1 MRSLLGRIGLR
12 LASALLAA
20 LAPPF
25 ALAVDEV
32 PTWNGTDPATGVY
45 LDDYEPSFYAGFAP
59 RTQDPT
65 RVHLELSRGN
75 QQRLT
80 LVLGPQELDAY
91 LDNLLLKRHTVRE
104 MVAKG
109 IIRLTTNMDFDRF
122 TKALADAGVEKT
134 AHGRDKLDPEVY
146 RRKSAEIMGRL
157 NPGRVFVIAIPLER
171 VIRHWFEALRG
182 LDDGALDSGD
192 VRIEAANA
200 ILPGRANLY
209 ELDDRLRT
217 KLRKAAA
224 LARSVKAW
232 SDKRFVA
239 QALTFLELATRGHYP
254 VVDDKVTAIEFT
266 AVYPAA
272 TAMAWTP
279 YKELKLPD
287 FGVTGAWPLIA
298 RSQGRGLPGEVDYI
312 SPSPGYGYI
321 PLLAYQH
328 AGGVYYNAL
337 EGPGVRMQLNAT
349 PFLPAAWGK
358 VREALDPKKTYRNL
372 WTGSRGPT
380 SRGSTR
386 LPAGHMSELRD
397 VLPPSSRDLE
407 KIVEFRNL
415 PQCFDLFDIDG
426 DGSLEVVGLQ
436 YYIAYWIDRNRPR
449 EPYAA
454 NNRKAFYSWL
464 YKDNVYFKKNGRAF
478 LKEVPVCRFTGL
490 RKAVEAR
497 VINNVPIYDAPYARE
512 SIQFYL
518 TEPVRFGSEQGVEL
532 NRELRRIGAGHDLD
546 RRKLLLDVGCCNR
559 PEPPG

>member
-1 MRSLLGRIGLR
+1 MGLLLGRMRLQ
-12 LASALLAA
+12 LASILLAA
-20 LAPPF
+20 LAPPL
-25 ALAVDEV
+25 ALALDNV
-32 PTWNGTDPATGVY
+32 PTWNGTEPTPGVY
-45 LDDYEPSFYAGFAP
+45 FDDYEPSFYAGFAP

-91 LDNLLLKRHTVRE
+91 LENLLLKRDTVRE
-104 MVAKG
+104 MAAKG
-109 IIRLTTNMDFDRF
+109 IIRLTTNNAFDRF
-122 TKALADAGVEKT
+122 TKALTDAGVEKT
-134 AHGRDKLDPEVY
+134 ARARDKLEPESY
-146 RRKSAEIMGRL
+146 RRRSVEIMGRL
-157 NPGRVFVIAIPLER
+157 NPGRVFVIAIPRER
-171 VIRHWFEALRG
+171 VVRHWFEVLRG
-182 LDDGALDSGD
+182 IDDDALDSGD

-209 ELDDRLRT
+209 ELDNRLRAE
-217 KLRKAAA
+217 LRKAAA
-224 LARSVKAW
+224 LARSVNAW

-239 QALTFLELATRGHYP
+239 QALEFLELATGGHYP
-254 VVDDKVTAIEFT
+254 VVGGRVTAIEFT

-298 RSQGRGLPGEVDYI
+298 RSQGRGLSGEVDYI

-328 AGGVYYNAL
+328 VGGVYYNAL

-349 PFLPAAWGK
+349 PFLPEAWGK
-358 VREALDPKKTYRNL
+358 VREELAPKKTYRNL
-372 WTGSRGPT
+372 WIGSRGPT

-397 VLPPSSRDLE
+397 ALPSSSAELE
-407 KIVEFRNL
+407 KIPEFRNL

-426 DGSLEVVGLQ
+426 DGSPEVVGLQ
-436 YYIAYWIDRNRPR
+436 YYVAYWIDRNKPR

-464 YKDNVYFKKNGRAF
+464 YKANVYFKKNGRAF

-490 RKAVEAR
+490 RKAAEAR
-497 VINNVPIYDAPYARE
+497 VINEVPIYDAPYAQE

-518 TEPVRFGSEQGVEL
+518 TEPVRFASQRGVEL

-546 RRKLLLDVGCCNR
+546 RRKLLLDGGCCSR